1 MHPNPEV
8 LPPHSPEAERGVLG
22 CCLLDLG
29 KVEVALKAGVHLGCF
44 YDRRHREVFDVL
56 SSMALD
62 GGGDALLVA
71 IHLRDQGKLDGVG
84 GHAYLSELQN
94 AVPSAENLDYYIPDL
109 LDRAR
114 RRQVLEAATRLS
126 RLARDQQI
134 DSAAVLSDT
143 EMLLEFVHR
152 RADTRALPEIVSAP
166 QFLAAEIPA
175 PDEIIQGVLHQGS
188 KIIVGGASKSY
199 KTWNL
204 IDMAVSVATGTPWLG
219 FDTTPGKVLY
229 VNLEIQP
236 SFFRYRIEQV
246 GKAKNV
252 EIRDNLELWNLRGF
266 LNDYRCLLPRIEQR
280 IAELGHALV
289 ILDPTYKMLGTAD
302 ENKAT
307 DVAAL
312 LNTIEHL
319 AVTTGS
325 AVAMA
330 GHFAKGN
337 AASKET
343 LDRISGS
350 GVFAR
355 DPDSL
360 LIFTPHEEDAAFTV
374 ESVLR
379 NFPPVEPFVVK
390 WRWPCFQREE
400 SLDPAN
406 LKTTAGRPKEFDS
419 QILLKCLGV
428 DRLTTEEWEDR
439 CRTEEM
445 VSRTTFHRLRKE
457 LEEANKVCKS
467 TIDRKWERNQ
477 KKSQNS
483 EHEKDQ

>member
-1 MHPNPEV
+1 MRPDPEV

-22 CCLLDLG
+22 CCLLDVG
-29 KVEVALKAGVHLGCF
+29 KVEVALKAGVHIGCF

-56 SSMALD
+56 ATMALD
-62 GGGDALLVA
+62 GGGDALLAA
-71 IHLRDQGKLDGVG
+71 IHLRDQGKLEGIG
-84 GHAYLSELQN
+84 GHAYLNELQN

-109 LDRAR
+109 LDRFR
-114 RRQVLEAATRLS
+114 RRQVLDAATRLS
-126 RLARDQQI
+126 RLARDHQI

-143 EMLLEFVHR
+143 EMLLEYVHR

-166 QFLAAEIPA
+166 EFVAADIPE
-175 PDEIIQGVLHQGS
+175 PDEIVHGVLHKGS

-204 IDMAVSVATGTPWLG
+204 IDMAVSVASGTSWLG

-236 SFFRYRIEQV
+236 SFFRYRVEKVAQAKQV
-246 GKAKNV
+246 DVPEK
-252 EIRDNLELWNLRGF
+252 LELWNLRGY
-266 LNDYRCLLPRIEQR
+266 LNDYRCMLPKIEQR

-289 ILDPTYKMLGTAD
+289 ILDPTYKMLGMAD

-325 AVAMA
+325 AVALA
-330 GHFAKGN
+330 GHFSKGN
-337 AASKET
+337 HAGKET
-343 LDRISGS
+343 IDRISGS

-360 LIFTPHEEDAAFTV
+360 LIFTPHEEDGAFTV

-390 WRWPCFQREE
+390 WRWPTFQRED
-400 SLDPAN
+400 SLDPAA
-406 LKTTAGRPKEFDS
+406 LKTAGGRPKEF
-419 QILLKCLGV
+419 QPEVLLKCLGG
-428 DRLTTEEWEDR
+428 DRLTSGEWQKRCQEEEGIG
-439 CRTEEM
+439 
-445 VSRTTFHRLRKE
+445 SATFYKLKKE
-457 LEEANKVCKS
+457 LESDGAVQKS
-467 TIDRKWERNQ
+467 VVDRKWVRIYA
-477 KKSQNS
+477 NS
-483 EHEKDQ
+483 KNYDSEKDK